1 MTPAISFIG
10 LGLMGQ
16 PMVKRL
22 LAAGHRVRVWN
33 RDPAKMQ
40 PLVAAGAQAAA
51 SLTEAAH
58 AADVLM
64 LCVSDTAAVEAVVF
78 GEQGLAAHAQAGA
91 VLVDFSSIDPAATRA
106 FAARLATEAGVRWGD
121 VPVSGG
127 VRGAETGQLVMMAGG
142 EAADVDALR
151 PLLAV
156 LGQRV
161 THMGTVGAG
170 QVTKVCNQ
178 LIVAA
183 NSVLIAEAITLAEAA
198 GVDASRLAPALA
210 GGFADSLPLQILAP
224 RMSAHSYTPVQ
235 WKVATLLKDLGNAAR
250 VAAAHQHPCP
260 LAALAERQLQAHAEA
275 GFAQQDLSTLAEHYR

>member
-91 VLVDFSSIDPAATRA
+91 VLVDFSSIDPI
-106 FAARLATEAGVRWGD
+106 
-121 VPVSGG
+121 PV
-127 VRGAETGQLVMMAGG
+127 
-142 EAADVDALR
+142 
-151 PLLAV
+151 
-156 LGQRV
+156 
-161 THMGTVGAG
+161 
-170 QVTKVCNQ
+170 
-178 LIVAA
+178 
-183 NSVLIAEAITLAEAA
+183 
-198 GVDASRLAPALA
+198 
-210 GGFADSLPLQILAP
+210 
-224 RMSAHSYTPVQ
+224 
-235 WKVATLLKDLGNAAR
+235 
-250 VAAAHQHPCP
+250 
-260 LAALAERQLQAHAEA
+260 
-275 GFAQQDLSTLAEHYR
+275 LS